1 MQCSNVSGIVGR
13 GKTLFFLSFW
23 TWTGDK
29 DKYKNSIGIGKCYTY
44 PKLNMVV
51 KGVDE

>member
-13 GKTLFFLSFW
+13 GKTLFFSHSGLGQEIKINTRIPLAF
-23 TWTGDK
+23 
-29 DKYKNSIGIGKCYTY
+29 GKCYTY

>member
-13 GKTLFFLSFW
+13 GKTLFFCLSGLGQEMKINTRIALVF
-23 TWTGDK
+23 
-29 DKYKNSIGIGKCYTY
+29 GKGYTC

-51 KGVDE
+51 KGMDE